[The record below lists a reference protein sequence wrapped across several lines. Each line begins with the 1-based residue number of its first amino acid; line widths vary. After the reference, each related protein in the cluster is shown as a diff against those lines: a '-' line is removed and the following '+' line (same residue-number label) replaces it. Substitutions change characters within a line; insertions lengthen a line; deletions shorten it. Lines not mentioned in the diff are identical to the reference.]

1 MKPFYSV
8 LYLKSESISDEKIAV
23 GMFLNADR
31 KPLFDYSEDKL
42 RAASKIIES
51 EAVDS
56 VERLLKNI
64 KKKVD
69 SLSQDKN
76 QKEAFDVN
84 PFTNS
89 YFDYLNRYSNNLTLY
104 SKPEENIGDFKLDDF
119 DSLFKLLVDKNYG
132 LEVKETIT
140 FRKKV
145 EETLRSSRVSD
156 RVDIKYRVPKDRV
169 KSILRSLEVDYIGA
183 NGKIYSGNVIDTT
196 ADHYT
201 IENKVYQIR
210 ALIDG
215 LIELSSHLD
224 LDKEGHHVVYFNEP
238 EGKKQKDVIHD
249 LKHDTTKQFMLKPWE
264 LFKEEER
271 EIERADVGKFSK
283 LLST

>member
-23 GMFLNADR
+23 GMFLNTDR
-31 KPLFDYSEDKL
+31 KPLFDYSENKL
-42 RAASKIIES
+42 RAASKIIDS
-51 EAVDS
+51 EVVDS
-56 VERLLKNI
+56 VERLLRNV

-69 SLSQDKN
+69 SLSDDKN

-84 PFTNS
+84 PFTHS
-89 YFDYLNRYSNNLTLY
+89 YFDYLNRYSNNLILH

-132 LEVKETIT
+132 FVEKKDVT
-140 FRKKV
+140 FRNQV
-145 EETLRSSRVSD
+145 EETLRASRVSE
-156 RVDIKYRVPKDRV
+156 RLDIKYRVPKNRV
-169 KSILRSLEVDYIGA
+169 KSILRSHEVDYIGV

-196 ADHYT
+196 TDHYT

-215 LIELSSHLD
+215 LMELSDHFD

-238 EGKKQKDVIHD
+238 KGIKQKDVIHD
-249 LKHDTTKQFMLKPWE
+249 LTHDTTKLFKLKPWE
-264 LFKEEER
+264 MFEEEEN
-271 EIERADVGKFSK
+271 EIEKAKVGKFSE
-283 LLST
+283 LFFR